1 MSISI
6 QFSAVTE
13 RIQSRNRFLN
23 RTMATSQKKKKVCGG
38 LWFTVFYYNLY
49 QQLRDGRGLKFSE
62 ASQPHCMADLEE

>member
-23 RTMATSQKKKKVCGG
+23 RTMATSQKKKKGMWRSLVHSFLLQSVSAIEG
-38 LWFTVFYYNLY
+38 WE
-49 QQLRDGRGLKFSE
+49 RSE
-62 ASQPHCMADLEE
+62 IF